1 MCCYYQDKVERICKI
16 YHLAELTNSILQNQ
30 TNKQRVH
37 VETLQ
42 VLMES
47 RGGAPVVYGL
57 SRPRSTSFYASWGC
71 IIFFNGIHMR

>member
-16 YHLAELTNSILQNQ
+16 YHLAELTNSIPQNQ

-37 VETLQ
+37 VETLK

-57 SRPRSTSFYASWGC
+57 SRHCYFISCQLWVHY
-71 IIFFNGIHMR
+71 FF